1 MDRERLLEYDFSM
14 KWLDVLPPELEVFW
28 RTDDGRTAIQRA
40 EAYGID
46 LSLLEENLRL
56 TPVERLRQNDRS
68 LNEAMALRRAYLVT
82 HERTHPDHPKTR

>member
-1 MDRERLLEYDFSM
+1 MDRDGLLEYGFAMELPDI
-14 KWLDVLPPELEVFW
+14 LPPELEVFW

-56 TPVERLRQNDRS
+56 TPVERLERNERAWELVAS
-68 LNEAMALRRAYLVT
+68 LRGAMKNERA
-82 HERTHPDHPKTR
+82 